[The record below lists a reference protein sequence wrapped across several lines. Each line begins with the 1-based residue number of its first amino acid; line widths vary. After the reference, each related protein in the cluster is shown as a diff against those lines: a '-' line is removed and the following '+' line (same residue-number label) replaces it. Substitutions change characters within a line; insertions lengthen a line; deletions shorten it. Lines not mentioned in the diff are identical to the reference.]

1 MADWFR
7 DCGNGRF
14 ILSLHIQ
21 PGAKKSE
28 CAGLHGDALKIR
40 LAAPPVDG
48 KANTELAA
56 LFASIFSIPKRAVE
70 LLSGDTARL
79 KRIKLHGVPAET
91 AAAVVAR
98 LTHDT

>member
-1 MADWFR
+1 MPWLTPTSDGCTVTVKATPRANRSEITGADPDWLR
-7 DCGNGRF
+7 V
-14 ILSLHIQ
+14 
-21 PGAKKSE
+21 
-28 CAGLHGDALKIR
+28 R
-40 LAAPPVDG
+40 LQAPPVDG
-48 KANTELAA
+48 KANAALAA

-70 LLSGDTARL
+70 LLSGDTSRL

>member
-1 MADWFR
+1 MSWLTPTSDGCTVTVKATPRANRSEITGADPDWLR
-7 DCGNGRF
+7 V
-14 ILSLHIQ
+14 
-21 PGAKKSE
+21 
-28 CAGLHGDALKIR
+28 R
-40 LAAPPVDG
+40 LQAPPVDG
-48 KANTELAA
+48 KANAALAA

-98 LTHDT
+98 LTHDA

>member
-1 MADWFR
+1 MPWLTPTSDGCTVTVKVTPRANRSEITGADPDWLR
-7 DCGNGRF
+7 V
-14 ILSLHIQ
+14 
-21 PGAKKSE
+21 
-28 CAGLHGDALKIR
+28 R
-40 LAAPPVDG
+40 LQAPPVDG

-98 LTHDT
+98 LTHDA

>member
-1 MADWFR
+1 MSWLTPTSDGCTVTVKATPRANRSEITGADPDWLR
-7 DCGNGRF
+7 V
-14 ILSLHIQ
+14 
-21 PGAKKSE
+21 
-28 CAGLHGDALKIR
+28 R
-40 LAAPPVDG
+40 LQAPPVDG
-48 KANTELAA
+48 KANAALAA

-70 LLSGDTARL
+70 LLSGDASRL

>member
-1 MADWFR
+1 MPWLTPTSDGCTVTVKATPRSNRSEITGADPDWLR
-7 DCGNGRF
+7 V
-14 ILSLHIQ
+14 
-21 PGAKKSE
+21 
-28 CAGLHGDALKIR
+28 R
-40 LAAPPVDG
+40 LQAPPVDG

-98 LTHDT
+98 LTHDA

>member
-1 MADWFR
+1 MSWLTPTSDGCTVTVKATPRANRSEITGADPDWLR
-7 DCGNGRF
+7 V
-14 ILSLHIQ
+14 
-21 PGAKKSE
+21 
-28 CAGLHGDALKIR
+28 R
-40 LAAPPVDG
+40 LQAPPVDG
-48 KANTELAA
+48 KANAALAA

-70 LLSGDTARL
+70 LLSGDTSRL

>member
-1 MADWFR
+1 MPWLTPTSDGCTVTVKATPRANRSEITGADPDWLR
-7 DCGNGRF
+7 VR
-14 ILSLHIQ
+14 
-21 PGAKKSE
+21 
-28 CAGLHGDALKIR
+28 LK
-40 LAAPPVDG
+40 APPVDG

-98 LTHDT
+98 LTHDA

>member
-1 MADWFR
+1 MPWLTPTSDGCTVTVKATPRATRSEITGADPDWLR
-7 DCGNGRF
+7 V
-14 ILSLHIQ
+14 
-21 PGAKKSE
+21 
-28 CAGLHGDALKIR
+28 R
-40 LAAPPVDG
+40 LQAPPVDG
-48 KANTELAA
+48 KANAALAA

-70 LLSGDTARL
+70 LLSGDTSRL

>member
-1 MADWFR
+1 MPWLTPTSDGCTVTVKATPRANRSEITGADPDWLR
-7 DCGNGRF
+7 V
-14 ILSLHIQ
+14 
-21 PGAKKSE
+21 
-28 CAGLHGDALKIR
+28 R
-40 LAAPPVDG
+40 LQAPPVDG
-48 KANTELAA
+48 KANAALAA

-98 LTHDT
+98 LTHDA

>member
-1 MADWFR
+1 MSWLTPTSDGCTVTVKATPRANRSAITGADPDWLR
-7 DCGNGRF
+7 V
-14 ILSLHIQ
+14 
-21 PGAKKSE
+21 
-28 CAGLHGDALKIR
+28 R
-40 LAAPPVDG
+40 LQAPPVDG
-48 KANTELAA
+48 KANDALAA

-70 LLSGDTARL
+70 LLSGDTSRL

>member
-1 MADWFR
+1 MPWLTPTSDGCTVTVKATPRANRSEITGADPDWLR
-7 DCGNGRF
+7 V
-14 ILSLHIQ
+14 
-21 PGAKKSE
+21 
-28 CAGLHGDALKIR
+28 R
-40 LAAPPVDG
+40 LQAPPVDG

-70 LLSGDTARL
+70 LLSGETARL

>member
-1 MADWFR
+1 MP
-7 DCGNGRF
+7 
-14 ILSLHIQ
+14 ILLVK
-21 PGAKKSE
+21 AKPNARTSALTLQDDGTWLAQLKS
-28 CAGLHGDALKIR
+28 A
-40 LAAPPVDG
+40 PVDG
-48 KANTELAA
+48 KANAALAA

-70 LLSGDTARL
+70 LLSGDTSRL

>member
-1 MADWFR
+1 MPWLTPTSDGCTVTVKATPRANRSEITGADPDWLR
-7 DCGNGRF
+7 V
-14 ILSLHIQ
+14 
-21 PGAKKSE
+21 
-28 CAGLHGDALKIR
+28 R
-40 LAAPPVDG
+40 LQAPPVDG

-91 AAAVVAR
+91 AAAVDAR
-98 LTHDT
+98 LTHDA

>member
-1 MADWFR
+1 MPWLTPTSDGCTVTVKATPRANRSEITGADPDWLR
-7 DCGNGRF
+7 V
-14 ILSLHIQ
+14 
-21 PGAKKSE
+21 
-28 CAGLHGDALKIR
+28 R
-40 LAAPPVDG
+40 LQAPPVDG
-48 KANTELAA
+48 KANAALAA
-56 LFASIFSIPKRAVE
+56 LFAASFSIPKRAVE

>member
-1 MADWFR
+1 MSWLTPTSDGCTVTVKATPRANRSEITGADPDWLR
-7 DCGNGRF
+7 VR
-14 ILSLHIQ
+14 
-21 PGAKKSE
+21 
-28 CAGLHGDALKIR
+28 LK
-40 LAAPPVDG
+40 APPVDG

-70 LLSGDTARL
+70 LLSGDTSRL

-98 LTHDT
+98 LTHDA

>member
-1 MADWFR
+1 MPWLTPTSDGCTVTVKATPRANRSEITGADPDWLR
-7 DCGNGRF
+7 V
-14 ILSLHIQ
+14 
-21 PGAKKSE
+21 
-28 CAGLHGDALKIR
+28 R
-40 LAAPPVDG
+40 LQAPPVDG

-98 LTHDT
+98 LTHDA

>member
-1 MADWFR
+1 MPWLTPTSDGCTVTVKATPRANRSEITGADPDWLR
-7 DCGNGRF
+7 VR
-14 ILSLHIQ
+14 
-21 PGAKKSE
+21 
-28 CAGLHGDALKIR
+28 LK
-40 LAAPPVDG
+40 APPVDG
-48 KANTELAA
+48 KANTELAT
-56 LFASIFSIPKRAVE
+56 LFASIFSVPKRAVE

>member
-1 MADWFR
+1 MSWLTPTSDGCTVTVKATPRANRSEITGADPDWLR
-7 DCGNGRF
+7 V
-14 ILSLHIQ
+14 
-21 PGAKKSE
+21 
-28 CAGLHGDALKIR
+28 R
-40 LAAPPVDG
+40 LQAPPVDG
-48 KANTELAA
+48 KANDALAA

-70 LLSGDTARL
+70 LLSGDTSRL